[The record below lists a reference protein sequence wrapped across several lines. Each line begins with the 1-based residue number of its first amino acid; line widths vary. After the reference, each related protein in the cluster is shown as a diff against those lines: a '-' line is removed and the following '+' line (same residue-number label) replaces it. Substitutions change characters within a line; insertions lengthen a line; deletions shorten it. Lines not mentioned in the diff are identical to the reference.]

1 MTDNVR
7 GTLPT
12 PQQRDDAATLF
23 YDGGKCSCEKVS
35 SHTAMHRDAIGE
47 LQTEQGAMTRFIDGD
62 ENWPGAKTIMTSIH
76 RNQTGSDITTK
87 KVKDESALEKN
98 SEKVFVIRLR
108 AVIFFLKWAIGT
120 IIAIGGLY
128 LAIS

>member
-12 PQQRDDAATLF
+12 PQQREDANTLF
-23 YDGGKCSCEKVS
+23 YDGGKCSCDKVS
-35 SHTAMHRDAIGE
+35 AHTAMHRDAIGDI
-47 LQTEQGAMTRFIDGD
+47 QVQQDSMTRFVDGD
-62 ENWPGAKTIMTSIH
+62 EHWPGAKTVLIAIH
-76 RNQTGSDITTK
+76 KNQTGSDVTTK